1 MSYGKSIRPSSAS
14 RKLDSLQSPLVTAEF
29 PLIRNVPGN
38 HTVSQTT
45 DSNRIRP
52 EAGVTLVELL
62 VVITLVSI
70 LMMIG
75 VPSYK
80 YVTNSARV
88 SGEINSLLADMQ
100 LARSEAVKEG
110 SFVSICASADSATCS
125 TVNNGWNKGWI
136 VFSDFNGNGTFD
148 SSADAL
154 IKVGAAFNSK
164 DVITTAGLTAISVVT
179 FNREGF
185 AALPTG
191 GTTTSDQTAAGV
203 TLQLN
208 VSPANIRW
216 ERCLNITWVGSMTTQ
231 RGGDA
236 DTACN

>member
-1 MSYGKSIRPSSAS
+1 
-14 RKLDSLQSPLVTAEF
+14 V
-29 PLIRNVPGN
+29 
-38 HTVSQTT
+38 
-45 DSNRIRP
+45 
-52 EAGVTLVELL
+52 AGVTLVELL
-62 VVITLVSI
+62 VVITLVSL

-75 VPSYK
+75 VPSYR

-110 SFVSICASADSATCS
+110 AFVSICASSNGASCS
-125 TVNNGWNKGWI
+125 KANNGWNSGWI
-136 VFSDFNGNGTFD
+136 VFSNVKGDGVFD
-148 SSADAL
+148 TTNDAL
-154 IKVGAAFNSK
+154 IKVGPAFNSN
-164 DVITTAGLTAISVVT
+164 DVITTVGLTAISVVT

-208 VSPANIRW
+208 VNPANVRW

>member
-1 MSYGKSIRPSSAS
+1 
-14 RKLDSLQSPLVTAEF
+14 
-29 PLIRNVPGN
+29 
-38 HTVSQTT
+38 VSQTT
-45 DSNRIRP
+45 DSNQTRS

-75 VPSYK
+75 IPSYK

-110 SFVSICASADSATCS
+110 SFVSICASSDSATCS
-125 TVNNGWNKGWI
+125 TSNNGWNKGWI
-136 VFSDFNGNGTFD
+136 VFSDVNGNGTFD

-154 IKVGAAFNSK
+154 IKVGPAFNSN
-164 DVITTAGLTAISVVT
+164 DVITTAGLTGINVVT

-185 AALPTG
+185 AALPSTSG
-191 GTTTSDQTAAGV
+191 ASDQTASGV
-203 TLQLN
+203 TLMLN
-208 VSPANIRW
+208 VTPSNTRW
-216 ERCLNITWVGSMTTQ
+216 ERCLNITWVGAMTTE
-231 RGGDA
+231 RGGDV